1 MRNAL
6 ITGASSGIGEEI
18 ARQLASSGYKVFLVA
33 RNEVKLKKL
42 SEELNGEYFSI
53 DLSKPS
59 SAREVFEWLDQKNLS
74 LHYLVNNA
82 GIGFY
87 GTLNSTNFEEYQSMI
102 QLNVT
107 SLVQLTYLFLPK
119 MIELNSTCHIL
130 NVSSIAAFFPIS
142 EFSVYAGTKSFVRNF
157 SESLA
162 QELSDTM
169 VTVTH
174 VAPGGTKTQFVDR
187 AGQDLQKG
195 ANHFMMEARDVA
207 RIAVSAAERGEFVKV
222 PGIINYV
229 NTLLPRILPTKL
241 LAWIISQTF
250 GKLVKSSTN

>member
-18 ARQLASSGYKVFLVA
+18 AKQLAKSGHKVFLVA
-33 RNEVKLKKL
+33 RNEEKLKKL
-42 SEELNGEYFSI
+42 SEELNGEFLAI
-53 DLSKPS
+53 DLSMPS
-59 SAREVFEWLDQKNLS
+59 SAIKVYDWIKSQNIS
-74 LHYLVNNA
+74 IHYLVNNA

-87 GTLNSTNFEEYQSMI
+87 GKFNSTKFEEYQSMI

-107 SLVQLTYLFLPK
+107 SLVELTYLFLPQ
-119 MIELNSTCHIL
+119 MIDMNSTCHIL

-142 EFSVYAGTKSFVRNF
+142 EFSVYAGTKSFVKNF

-162 QELSDTM
+162 QELSNTM

-195 ANHFMMEARDVA
+195 ADHFMMEASEVA
-207 RIAVSAAERGEFVKV
+207 KIAVSAAERGYFVKV
-222 PGIINYV
+222 PGVVNYL

-250 GKLVKSSTN
+250 GKFVRSSAK